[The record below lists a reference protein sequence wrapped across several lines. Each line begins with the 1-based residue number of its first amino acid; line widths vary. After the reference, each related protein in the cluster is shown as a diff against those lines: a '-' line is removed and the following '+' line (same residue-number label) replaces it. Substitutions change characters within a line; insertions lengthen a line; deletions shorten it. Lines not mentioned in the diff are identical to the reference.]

1 MVCDFFVVLL
11 RMSLGVSSAGLIWV
25 HTNECA
31 MSSYI
36 HIEYAIVNDYTKF
49 SDSEWDKDQ
58 EA

>member
-1 MVCDFFVVLL
+1 
-11 RMSLGVSSAGLIWV
+11 MSLGVSSAGLIWV